1 MHKWA
6 KSVARYCYHKGYIDY
21 HQIPLLC
28 YSIERRASSMILFP
42 PLLLIGMSI
51 SEMDVVISFYFSFCF
66 LRKMTSGLH
75 ANSITKC
82 FLASVA
88 LEFLFVGVFQRT
100 VCTSTIW
107 LLAVFSA
114 ILIFWLAPF
123 RHPNM
128 AFTDEEILACRVNAR
143 IRLVLVLGVA
153 MLAWCYSYQS
163 IMVGISLGIAA
174 SASSLVIASI
184 IRTGVF

>member
-1 MHKWA
+1 
-6 KSVARYCYHKGYIDY
+6 
-21 HQIPLLC
+21 
-28 YSIERRASSMILFP
+28 MILFP

-88 LEFLFVGVFQRT
+88 LEFLFVGVFQR
-100 VCTSTIW
+100 

-143 IRLVLVLGVA
+143 IRLVLVLGAA

-184 IRTGVF
+184 IRTGVFYDE